1 MIREGENTVEPK
13 PKNKEVETK
22 QFPHNHTEVSEVP
35 VGEDLKSCE
44 RSIIF
49 LQKEEKLRR

>member
-1 MIREGENTVEPK
+1 MIREGENTAEPK

-35 VGEDLKSCE
+35 VREDLESCE
-44 RSIIF
+44 RF

>member
-1 MIREGENTVEPK
+1 MIREGENTAEPK

-35 VGEDLKSCE
+35 VGEDLESCE

-49 LQKEEKLRR
+49 LQKEEKLRW